1 MSTGLTI
8 ARNVDLQPTSP
19 QRDAQDIPN
28 ALLARPE
35 AALAH
40 AAAHGQWSVNIGVYP
55 MPRWKSVGIDDLD
68 AFEYA
73 QWLAQ
78 RHPEWAA

>member
-8 ARNVDLQPTSP
+8 ARIVDLQPTSP
-19 QRDAQDIPN
+19 QRDAQDITN

-40 AAAHGQWSVNIGVYP
+40 AAAHGLWSVNIGVHP
-55 MPRWKSVGIDDLD
+55 MPRRKSVDIDHLD
-68 AFEYA
+68 DFEYA
-73 QWLAQ
+73 HWLTQ
-78 RHPEWAA
+78 RHLEWAA